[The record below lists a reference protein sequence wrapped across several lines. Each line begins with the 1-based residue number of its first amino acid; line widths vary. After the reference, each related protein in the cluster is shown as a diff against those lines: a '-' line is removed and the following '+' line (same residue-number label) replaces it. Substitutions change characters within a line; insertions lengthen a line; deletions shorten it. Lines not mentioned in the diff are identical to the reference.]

1 MKRIIIVVLSLLQV
15 IVLMFPLSKTQL
27 VAPPLLVW
35 MPDSPNQLRSG
46 EAENTG
52 AFFQLP
58 LSLEYIGNEAFEG
71 VASSGATESLAQD
84 SCSESSIVLTVCIPV
99 TVSFISDDAFPSVEA
114 VQIVAPRESYAQRW
128 AQEQGYR
135 CVEERSAAALCSDLL
150 QILQIV
156 LCFCMLFCVLPPDPQ
171 KYRREA
177 SFVYNSI
184 GRDPKEWPGMRVLE
198 LDYP

>member
-35 MPDSPNQLRSG
+35 MPDSSHQLRSV

-52 AFFQLP
+52 AIFQLP

-71 VASSGATESLAQD
+71 VALSDPTESRDQA
-84 SCSESSIVLTVCIPV
+84 SYTESSFVLTVCIPV
-99 TVSFISDDAFPSVEA
+99 TVSFIGDNAFPRSETVK
-114 VQIVAPRESYAQRW
+114 IVAPRDSYAQRW
-128 AQEQGYR
+128 AQEQGYC
-135 CVEERSAAALCSDLL
+135 CVEEKRASALSSDLL
-150 QILQIV
+150 QILKTA
-156 LCFCMLFCVLPPDPQ
+156 LCFCLLFCFLPPDSQ
-171 KYRREA
+171 KYRRSA
-177 SFVYNSI
+177 SLVYDSI